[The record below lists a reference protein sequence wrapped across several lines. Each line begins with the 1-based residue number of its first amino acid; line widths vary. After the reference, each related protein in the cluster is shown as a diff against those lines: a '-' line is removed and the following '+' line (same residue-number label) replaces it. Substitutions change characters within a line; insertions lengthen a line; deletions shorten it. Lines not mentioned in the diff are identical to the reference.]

1 MKRSITYKSVPVK
14 NVSLRF
20 LKNVARR
27 STIYVG
33 IDIGKYKLYVTV
45 RWTPPR
51 SKAVVYEHPWFVE
64 NTREIPALVAKLR
77 KIANKNK
84 LIVGIESTGS
94 YGDPLRQALAD
105 AEIVVHQVRTKVTH
119 DYAEVFDGV
128 PSQHDGKDAAIIAEL
143 VSQGK
148 STIWS
153 YESQSETEN
162 EIRYQ
167 VKKMIDI
174 HKEIKRMQGKLEGL
188 LARYWPEITSI
199 LALTSITLLKLLR
212 YYGGPGTL
220 HQDKESAQKI
230 RQFSNSR
237 INEEKSKDIR
247 NAAKQTCGVRQGTW
261 DMQTCKDIAI
271 RMLELHKQSGSCKK
285 RLKTLVEQSCTQLQR
300 LSKILGVGTA
310 SVVWCHIGDPR
321 RYHCS
326 DAWIKAMGLNL
337 VERSS
342 GEYQSEV
349 RISKRGDSETR
360 RWLYMSAL
368 RWIQQSPVKQWY
380 QRKKLQTGKKIPGEK
395 NKLTGGKA
403 VVAVM
408 RKLLKGLWY
417 AIVHDI
423 PFDGEKL
430 FFKEGSRRKD
440 AIPRK
445 AGRRPRR
452 KKTKKVSRSDG
463 VKVGFLRNGQKST
476 K

>member
-1 MKRSITYKSVPVK
+1 MNRSITYQSVPVK

-20 LKNVARR
+20 LKNIARR
-27 STIYVG
+27 STIHVG
-33 IDIGKYKLYVTV
+33 IDIGKYKLYVSV
-45 RWTPPR
+45 RWTPSR
-51 SKAVVYEHPWFVE
+51 SKSVVHEHPWFVE

-77 KIANKNK
+77 KIASQNK

-105 AEIVVHQVRTKVTH
+105 VGIVVHQVRTKVTH
-119 DYAEVFDGV
+119 DYAEIFDGV

-148 STIWS
+148 STPWP

-162 EIRYQ
+162 EMRYQ
-167 VKKMIDI
+167 VKKMINI
-174 HKEIKRMQGKLEGL
+174 HEEIERQQGKLEGL

-199 LALTSITLLKLLR
+199 LALTSMTLLKLLR
-212 YYGGPGTL
+212 YYGGPGPL
-220 HQDKESAQKI
+220 HVDKESSQKI
-230 RQFSNSR
+230 RQFSRGR
-237 INEEKSKDIR
+237 INEEKSNEIR

-261 DMQTCKDIAI
+261 DLQICKDVAI
-271 RMLELHKQSGSCKK
+271 RMLELYKQSRECKK
-285 RLKTLVEQSCTQLQR
+285 RLKALIEQSCTQLQR
-300 LSKILGVGTA
+300 LSKTLGVGTA

-321 RYHCS
+321 QYHCS

-342 GEYQSEV
+342 GEYQSEY

-360 RWLYMSAL
+360 RWLYMAAL
-368 RWIQQSPVKQWY
+368 RWVQQSPVKQWY
-380 QRKKLQTGKKIPGEK
+380 QRKKLQTGKKIPGEE

-408 RKLLKGLWY
+408 RKLMKGLWY
-417 AIVHDI
+417 ALVRDT
-423 PFDGEKL
+423 PFDPEKL

-440 AIPRK
+440 VTPN
-445 AGRRPRR
+445 RRPRQ
-452 KKTKKVSRSDG
+452 KKTKKAQRLG
-463 VKVGFLRNGQKST
+463 NAKVGFLRNGQKST